1 MAINI
6 FLVVAIMAMK
16 VAYPAR
22 EFRVRFPIKRGGAAR
37 RQLAGTDNRRI
48 VSETVR
54 DGVERVYHA
63 TKGWRTRRIAPAAK
77 APR

>member
-1 MAINI
+1 M
-6 FLVVAIMAMK
+6 
-16 VAYPAR
+16 
-22 EFRVRFPIKRGGAAR
+22 RFSSKGGGSAR

-77 APR
+77 AQRS